1 MRFPSRRHP
10 SPSPP
15 ALSALLI
22 AGAIFAACTGATAPE
37 PAGTVP
43 VAGVWNYSGQV
54 AGASAPLT
62 GALEFISRSAI
73 SFSGSAD
80 IVEGVGSA
88 QRRLTG
94 PVSGRVTD
102 GLAVD
107 FDITLGSVLR
117 RHVARRVAD
126 TLTGSWFELSA
137 GGAAIGT
144 SGPFRA
150 VRRP

>member
-1 MRFPSRRHP
+1 MQ
-10 SPSPP
+10 P
-15 ALSALLI
+15 AASALLI
-22 AGAIFAACTGATAPE
+22 VIAMAAACTGTTDPE

-54 AGASAPLT
+54 AGASAPLN
-62 GALEFISRSAI
+62 GALAFTSRSAS

-107 FDITLGSVLR
+107 FDITLGAVLR

>member
-1 MRFPSRRHP
+1 MQ
-10 SPSPP
+10 P
-15 ALSALLI
+15 AASALPIVI
-22 AGAIFAACTGATAPE
+22 AMAAACTGATDPL
-37 PAGTVP
+37 PAGPLP

-54 AGASAPLT
+54 AGASAPLA
-62 GALEFISRSAI
+62 GAMEFVSRSAI
-73 SFSGSAD
+73 NFSGSAD

-102 GLAVD
+102 GVVVD
-107 FDITLGSVLR
+107 FDVTLGSVLR

-126 TLTGSWFELSA
+126 TLTGSWFALSA